1 MQPSEWENS
10 CHRIGTCALT
20 GSAALF
26 ASIPG
31 SYVIV
36 NGPLWCYF
44 YAMKY
49 IDDSMPGAAE
59 RFYCTQPDQNS
70 LVYGTEKD
78 LINGFEYLKKNG
90 NPERLFVQNNCSIS
104 LVGDDIEGIAAKSHL
119 PWPVY
124 GIDSGGLHGSF
135 AGGFSRA
142 LSLLVQQMNPLKK
155 SDGVNVLGL
164 SSVYLRG
171 KADAI
176 EIRRLL
182 ELCDIHVVS
191 MPGVGDSWESIM
203 KAPEAALNIVVR
215 NELALKAAE
224 DMKSRFD
231 IPYISVGLP
240 YGMEGTLRWLNKI
253 AEAVNSASLKAAEME
268 IRCRQK
274 RLLHFGNNMK
284 SMWGTLWFDRILF
297 SAPPEESLGIAE
309 ALRGEWADTENL
321 TVHLQAVT
329 CSKTPAVDTVRV
341 IGINDISI
349 AEDYKKWDGGLILS
363 SSHETERLLR
373 MNRPF
378 VSCHITRPVYDEM
391 AVSDLPLC
399 GIRGAEYLY
408 EKIWNA
414 KLSEHIRMAKT

>member
-1 MQPSEWENS
+1 MA
-10 CHRIGTCALT
+10 RIWNRQRGTSRELCGRVLK
-20 GSAALF
+20 GLISA
-26 ASIPG
+26 
-31 SYVIV
+31 
-36 NGPLWCYF
+36 
-44 YAMKY
+44 
-49 IDDSMPGAAE
+49 GAADE
-59 RFYCTQPDQNS
+59 PF
-70 LVYGTEKD
+70 
-78 LINGFEYLKKNG
+78 
-90 NPERLFVQNNCSIS
+90 
-104 LVGDDIEGIAAKSHL
+104 
-119 PWPVY
+119 
-124 GIDSGGLHGSF
+124 
-135 AGGFSRA
+135 
-142 LSLLVQQMNPLKK
+142 KK

-240 YGMEGTLRWLNKI
+240 YGMEGTLRWLNRI

-297 SAPPEESLGIAE
+297 RHHRKRVWE
-309 ALRGEWADTENL
+309 
-321 TVHLQAVT
+321 LQKR
-329 CSKTPAVDTVRV
+329 C
-341 IGINDISI
+341 
-349 AEDYKKWDGGLILS
+349 GGNGR
-363 SSHETERLLR
+363 TQ
-373 MNRPF
+373 
-378 VSCHITRPVYDEM
+378 
-391 AVSDLPLC
+391 
-399 GIRGAEYLY
+399 
-408 EKIWNA
+408 KI
-414 KLSEHIRMAKT
+414 

>member
-240 YGMEGTLRWLNKI
+240 YGMEGTLRWLNRI
-253 AEAVNSASLKAAEME
+253 AEAVNSASLKAAEKE

-297 SAPPEESLGIAE
+297 SAPPE
-309 ALRGEWADTENL
+309 
-321 TVHLQAVT
+321 
-329 CSKTPAVDTVRV
+329 
-341 IGINDISI
+341 
-349 AEDYKKWDGGLILS
+349 
-363 SSHETERLLR
+363 
-373 MNRPF
+373 
-378 VSCHITRPVYDEM
+378 
-391 AVSDLPLC
+391 
-399 GIRGAEYLY
+399 
-408 EKIWNA
+408 
-414 KLSEHIRMAKT
+414 

>member
-1 MQPSEWENS
+1 M
-10 CHRIGTCALT
+10 RA
-20 GSAALF
+20 GSQSLISA
-26 ASIPG
+26 
-31 SYVIV
+31 
-36 NGPLWCYF
+36 
-44 YAMKY
+44 
-49 IDDSMPGAAE
+49 GAADE
-59 RFYCTQPDQNS
+59 PF
-70 LVYGTEKD
+70 
-78 LINGFEYLKKNG
+78 
-90 NPERLFVQNNCSIS
+90 
-104 LVGDDIEGIAAKSHL
+104 
-119 PWPVY
+119 
-124 GIDSGGLHGSF
+124 
-135 AGGFSRA
+135 
-142 LSLLVQQMNPLKK
+142 KK

-240 YGMEGTLRWLNKI
+240 YGMEGTLRWLNRI

-297 SAPPEESLGIAE
+297 GTTGRESGNCRSVA
-309 ALRGEWADTENL
+309 GEWADTENL
-321 TVHLQAVT
+321 TVHLQADT

-349 AEDYKKWDGGLILS
+349 AEDYKNG
-363 SSHETERLLR
+363 
-373 MNRPF
+373 
-378 VSCHITRPVYDEM
+378 M
-391 AVSDLPLC
+391 A
-399 GIRGAEYLY
+399 G
-408 EKIWNA
+408 
-414 KLSEHIRMAKT
+414 